1 MTGALSALIFAAVV
15 ALAPGAA
22 AQTEP
27 PEQKVRM
34 KDMPAAVQKAVQ
46 EQTAGARIKGLAK
59 EIEDGQTFYE
69 AETVVNG
76 RTRDV
81 LFDVNGRV
89 VEVEE
94 QILLSEAPAPVRA
107 ALAGKG
113 KLLILEKVTKGD
125 RIAYEAHVS
134 NKGKTTEI
142 VLDAAGKPA
151 KL

>member
-1 MTGALSALIFAAVV
+1 MSRYLLLVLGIV
-15 ALAPGAA
+15 AGLARGSAA
-22 AQTEP
+22 AQAEP
-27 PEQKVRM
+27 PEQKVAM
-34 KDMPAAVQKAVQ
+34 KDLPPAVQKALQ
-46 EQTAGARIKGLAK
+46 EHTGGARIKGLAK
-59 EIEDGQTFYE
+59 EVEDGQTFYE

-81 LFDVNGRV
+81 LFDVSCRV
-89 VEVEE
+89 VEIEE

-113 KLLILEKVTKGD
+113 KLLILEKVTKGAQT
-125 RIAYEAHVS
+125 AYEAHVS

-142 VLDAAGKPA
+142 VLDAEGRPA

>member
-1 MTGALSALIFAAVV
+1 MTGHLSSLALVAVLG
-15 ALAPGAA
+15 LAPGAV

-27 PEQKVRM
+27 PEQKVTM
-34 KDMPAAVQKAVQ
+34 KDLPAAVRKAVQ
-46 EQTAGARIKGLAK
+46 EQTAGARIKGLTR

-94 QILLSEAPAPVRA
+94 QILLSEAPEAVRA

-113 KLLILEKVTKGD
+113 KLLILEKVLKGGQT
-125 RIAYEAHVS
+125 AYEAHVS